1 MNFRICISLFLLCCL
16 LQPSTAQKPV
26 TKPKEVTVKAMTYN
40 TYSGRKQGID
50 KIAEV
55 IKKEN
60 PDIVSLQEIERNTE
74 INPGYSEETVGTDGN
89 EILLFCPCARYSD
102 WRRLRKCDSFQISGF
117 RGKEF

>member
-16 LQPSTAQKPV
+16 LQPSTAQQPV

-55 IKKEN
+55 IMEFVNHILYADSEKTIRQIVADFADKYDLDRYFVYGYGSHHLWLKQRKITN
-60 PDIVSLQEIERNTE
+60 PDITFEYR
-74 INPGYSEETVGTDGN
+74 
-89 EILLFCPCARYSD
+89 ILIVEY
-102 WRRLRKCDSFQISGF
+102 
-117 RGKEF
+117 

>member
-74 INPGYSEETVGTDGN
+74 INPWDRVDALYFLLSYN
-89 EILLFCPCARYSD
+89 LYFIFILLT
-102 WRRLRKCDSFQISGF
+102 ISVLSIVYVDYF
-117 RGKEF
+117 PYLYKIY

>member
-16 LQPSTAQKPV
+16 SQSLTAQKPV

-40 TYSGRKQGID
+40 TYSGRKQGIN

-74 INPGYSEETVGTDGN
+74 INPWEPRSQ
-89 EILLFCPCARYSD
+89 L
-102 WRRLRKCDSFQISGF
+102 
-117 RGKEF
+117 

>member
-55 IKKEN
+55 IKKEMSTTAR
-60 PDIVSLQEIERNTE
+60 PK
-74 INPGYSEETVGTDGN
+74 SEVFTV
-89 EILLFCPCARYSD
+89 LP
-102 WRRLRKCDSFQISGF
+102 
-117 RGKEF
+117 